1 MQICFRVLVEHRGS
15 TPPNLLATADDLFN
29 EASFAAVH
37 EPENGTYWTCRRF
50 SVMSAFGAKRTFS
63 SGAAM
68 SAFDPFRSLLSKY
81 YCNAQGDFR
90 FGRRLAHVLQWLETF
105 RGALEGG
112 VIFGFG
118 LVWPGHAGVAIQ
130 NTR

>member
-1 MQICFRVLVEHRGS
+1 MPRAVPGLAESGVTAGPAGC
-15 TPPNLLATADDLFN
+15 PLLRAI
-29 EASFAAVH
+29 
-37 EPENGTYWTCRRF
+37 
-50 SVMSAFGAKRTFS
+50 RTFN
-63 SGAAM
+63 GPRPMAEI
-68 SAFDPFRSLLSKY
+68 DPFRSLLSKY

-90 FGRRLAHVLQWLETF
+90 FGRRLAHVLQWVETF